1 MIDGDIARSA
11 EKCRSTAIKEPR
23 MGSRPLFGRNLAL
36 FRVRLGSLRGGTI
49 GNSYRTSGTN
59 NKSVHYNISKA
70 SGTEAEGKLIRHE
83 HCFPSKQKTSLKCQ
97 ILAEMSNLGWNV
109 ESWLKCQILAEM
121 SNLGW
126 NVKSWLKCRIFAEMS
141 KARYYVQQWR
151 AIWKMNSMKSAIS
164 SKISA
169 IFSNSAVLPK
179 FPRFSPFSAIYPRLV
194 VISAIP
200 RRPR

>member
-126 NVKSWLKCRIFAEMS
+126 NVESSLKCLKLATMFNSGE
-141 KARYYVQQWR
+141 RYGKWIAWNPR
-151 AIWKMNSMKSAIS
+151 
-164 SKISA
+164 
-169 IFSNSAVLPK
+169 FLRK
-179 FPRFSPFSAIYPRLV
+179 FPRFFP
-194 VISAIP
+194 IP
-200 RRPR
+200 RFYQNFRDLHRFPRFIRD